1 MEKKG
6 KVGNLFSKALEFVK
20 GNLNILYS
28 LMLLVCIPAAFFV
41 NNYLMNSNYEKE
53 IDAITRK
60 NALLV
65 ENIVNNL
72 IQEHVGDSATI
83 QSRIER
89 VKIENEEI
97 LELAILRPENSGN
110 FTVVNSTDPAQIGQ
124 PIEDDRFLLTQSSI
138 IWNRSEPAVAYLD
151 SSGSQRYWRVI
162 KKLFDNDNQ
171 KIGLIVAS
179 FSLDDSDARINGVIS
194 ESYWVLVITILIV
207 VLLIANQAR
216 MLDYAV
222 TVTKLQEVDRMKDMF
237 MSMASHELR
246 TPLTAIKWYLDA
258 LRENKNL
265 VLDEESNHYI
275 TNLLVSAKR
284 LNSLVEDILE
294 VSRIEGNR
302 LPMEISVFDANAV
315 VAQSIDEMKSPAQ
328 EKGLALNLKLNDKP
342 VSIKADPN
350 RLKQIVVNLVGN
362 AIKYT
367 LKGSIEVSTSVKK
380 EELVISVAD
389 TGIGISSE
397 DQAKLFKKFSRI
409 INDKTRD
416 ILGTGLGLWITFE
429 IVKRMQGKVSVE
441 SIEGVG
447 SHFTVRFPLAKVEW
461 AALKEQKNKQKN

>member
-1 MEKKG
+1 MDKKEKTD
-6 KVGNLFSKALEFVK
+6 NIFSKSLLFIK

-28 LMLLVCIPAAFFV
+28 LMLLVCIPAAFFI

-53 IDAITRK
+53 IDEITRK

-72 IQEHVGDSATI
+72 VQGHIGDAATI

-89 VKIENEEI
+89 VKKENEEI
-97 LELAILRPENSGN
+97 LELSILQPQSSGS
-110 FTVVNSTDPAQIGQ
+110 FTVANSTDTAKIGSLV
-124 PIEDDRFLLTQSSI
+124 EDDRFLLTQSSI
-138 IWNRSEPAVAYLD
+138 IWNRSEPAIAYLD
-151 SSGSQRYWRVI
+151 RTGSQRYWRVI

-179 FSLDDSDARINGVIS
+179 FSLDDSDTRVNGVIS
-194 ESYWVLVITILIV
+194 ESYWVLFITILIV

-222 TVTKLQEVDRMKDMF
+222 MVTKLQEVDKMKDMF

-302 LPMEISVFDANAV
+302 LPMEISVFDANAI
-315 VAQSIDEMKSPAQ
+315 VAQSIDEMRSPAQ
-328 EKGLALNLKLNDKP
+328 EKGLDLNLNLSDKP
-342 VSIKADPN
+342 ANIKADPN

-367 LKGSIEVSTSVKK
+367 FKGSIDVSTSIKK

-429 IVKRMQGKVSVE
+429 IVKRMQGKIAVE
-441 SIEGVG
+441 SIEGIG
-447 SHFTVRFPLAKVEW
+447 SHFTVRFPLVKAEW
-461 AALKEQKNKQKN
+461 AAFKEQNK

>member
-1 MEKKG
+1 
-6 KVGNLFSKALEFVK
+6 
-20 GNLNILYS
+20 
-28 LMLLVCIPAAFFV
+28 MLLVCIPAAFFI

-53 IDAITRK
+53 IDEITRK

-72 IQEHVGDSATI
+72 VQDHIGDAATI

-89 VKIENEEI
+89 VKKENEEI
-97 LELAILRPENSGN
+97 LELSILQPQSSGS
-110 FTVVNSTDPAQIGQ
+110 FAVANSTDTAKIGSL
-124 PIEDDRFLLTQSSI
+124 IEDDRFLLTQSSI

-151 SSGSQRYWRVI
+151 RTGSQRYWRVI

-179 FSLDDSDARINGVIS
+179 FSLDDSDTRVNGVIS
-194 ESYWVLVITILIV
+194 ESYWVLFITILIV

-222 TVTKLQEVDRMKDMF
+222 MVTKLQEVDKMKDMF

-258 LRENKNL
+258 LRENKKL

-302 LPMEISVFDANAV
+302 LPMEISVFDANAI
-315 VAQSIDEMKSPAQ
+315 VAQSIDEMRSPAQ
-328 EKGLALNLKLNDKP
+328 EKNLDLNLNLSDKP
-342 VSIKADPN
+342 VNIKADPN

-367 LKGSIEVSTSVKK
+367 LKGSIDVSTSIKK

-429 IVKRMQGKVSVE
+429 IVKRMQGKIAVE
-441 SIEGVG
+441 SIEGIG
-447 SHFTVRFPLAKVEW
+447 SHFTVRFPLVKAEW
-461 AALKEQKNKQKN
+461 AALKEQKK